1 MSVAGGRPDLSAS
14 LRSDRGYTLIELLI
28 AMALSLVVIVGPLYF
43 IVVSIRQQNVSSSRT
58 AAAHRAE
65 TGLEQ
70 LARDLR
76 QAMSQDASGNALH
89 LTVTQAATTTTV
101 SFDIPTPGNVT
112 TPRAISWT
120 CPSTGA
126 SAVGSCTRT
135 LGSASSTPINGVISL
150 AFSPTSST
158 GSALSLPAT
167 DPAYIGIALS
177 VQATSQLD
185 STQTHTTPGISNP
198 ILVQTG
204 VDLRNF
210 A

>member
-1 MSVAGGRPDLSAS
+1 VRCE
-14 LRSDRGYTLIELLI
+14 RGFTLIELLG
-28 AMALSLVVIVGPLYF
+28 AMALSLVVVVAPLYF

-89 LTVTQAATTTTV
+89 VMVTQTTTTATV

-112 TPRAISWT
+112 TPQAISWT

-126 SAVGSCTRT
+126 STAGSCTRM
-135 LGSASSTPINGVISL
+135 LGSAPSTPISGVKSIV
-150 AFSPTSST
+150 FSPTSST
-158 GSALSLPAT
+158 GGALSLPAT
-167 DPAYIGIALS
+167 DPAYLGIALS
-177 VQATSQLD
+177 VQVTSQLD
-185 STQTHTTPGISNP
+185 AAQTHTTPGVSNP